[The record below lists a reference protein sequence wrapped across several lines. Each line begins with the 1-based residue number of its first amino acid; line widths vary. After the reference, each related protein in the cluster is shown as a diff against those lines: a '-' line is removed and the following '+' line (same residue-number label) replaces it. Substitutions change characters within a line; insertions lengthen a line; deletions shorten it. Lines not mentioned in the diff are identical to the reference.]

1 MLQRYNLCYIFRMQL
16 CVCYSTST
24 SSVTVA
30 IDRNWHYSVAF
41 SDPKFLEVAKNSI
54 LRRISSQNSFAEKTE
69 INIFFS
75 AQKFFAGYY

>member
-1 MLQRYNLCYIFRMQL
+1 MQL

-30 IDRNWHYSVAF
+30 IDLLAGNYRNWHYSVAF

>member
-1 MLQRYNLCYIFRMQL
+1 MQL

-30 IDRNWHYSVAF
+30 IDLRTSLLAGNYRNWHYSVAF